1 LEFGLLSQLPPG
13 YTPNAAVLSRINS
26 GTVMQGTQGV
36 LTGVSAN
43 PLKPFLVS
51 FAGAP
56 GMPLADTEFAVVP
69 VGGQC
74 SGNPPYWPGKP
85 KIGSHAVCVK
95 FAATGFVWRCPWE
108 WSYSLTNREYAASG
122 CASVTVDCGDVNRI
136 ARVMAKY
143 SWIQPRTDDYGPEV
157 HAPAINAYAQACV
170 AHQCQGGPDP
180 GPAPPMPAR
189 LYDSEMSK
197 GAATGNTAYMVGFL
211 VASVFVVA
219 GLVFV
224 VVRVGKARAADRGVG
239 DAADEEMEP
248 SALMALNEDQ

>member
-13 YTPNAAVLSRINS
+13 YTPNAAVWSRINS

-36 LTGVSAN
+36 LQGVSAN

-56 GMPLADTEFAVVP
+56 PMPVADTEFAVMP
-69 VGGQC
+69 VEGQC
-74 SGNPPYWPGKP
+74 PGNPPYTGEH

-95 FAATGFVWRCPWE
+95 FSATGFVWRCPWE
-108 WSYSLTNREYAASG
+108 WSYSLTNREYAPSG

-143 SWIQPRTDDYGPEV
+143 SWIQPRTDDYGPEM
-157 HAPAINAYAQACV
+157 HAPSLNAYARACV

-180 GPAPPMPAR
+180 GAPPAMPAR

-197 GAATGNTAYMVGFL
+197 VAATGNTAYMVAFL

-224 VVRVGKARAADRGVG
+224 VVRVGKARAADRGVD
-239 DAADEEMEP
+239 DAADQEMEL
-248 SALMALNEDQ
+248 STLMALKEDQ